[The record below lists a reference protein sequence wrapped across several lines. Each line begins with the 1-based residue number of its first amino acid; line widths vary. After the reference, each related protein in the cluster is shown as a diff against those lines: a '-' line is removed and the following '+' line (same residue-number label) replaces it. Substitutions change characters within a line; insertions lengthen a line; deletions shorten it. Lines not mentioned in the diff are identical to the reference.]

1 MRTVNTKKNRPIVE
15 TDNLCSLAQDERNL
29 ALMLQRTQKQWGG
42 DKDLWVFGYASLIW
56 RPEFDFAERRPARVH
71 GWHRALRMWSH
82 VNRGTNACPGLVFAM
97 LSGGSC
103 QGMVFRIPQSDAQA
117 ALERLWVREMP
128 TPVYDP
134 RWLPCQTPQ
143 GTVQALAF
151 TLSRRS
157 PSHTGSLPAHEY
169 QRIFKLAHGRYGS
182 TRDYAHDTYDGL
194 RAVGIHDRAL
204 GRLLELSFSEGVE
217 QIGN

>member
-82 VNRGTNACPGLVFAM
+82 VNRGTEGCPGLVFAM

-103 QGMVFRIPQSDAQA
+103 QGMVFRIPQRDA
-117 ALERLWVREMP
+117 LV
-128 TPVYDP
+128 
-134 RWLPCQTPQ
+134 
-143 GTVQALAF
+143 
-151 TLSRRS
+151 
-157 PSHTGSLPAHEY
+157 
-169 QRIFKLAHGRYGS
+169 
-182 TRDYAHDTYDGL
+182 
-194 RAVGIHDRAL
+194 AL
-204 GRLLELSFSEGVE
+204 GVSESSIELKKPEQMLASGGSAAEARRVE
-217 QIGN
+217 VVLSGN

>member
-1 MRTVNTKKNRPIVE
+1 MVNQRENPVIVE
-15 TDNLCSLAQDERNL
+15 RSIASPPASAVRSP
-29 ALMLQRTQKQWGG
+29 ALMLQRTQEQWGG
-42 DKDLWVFGYASLIW
+42 NRDLWVFGYASLIW

-82 VNRGTNACPGLVFAM
+82 VNRGTDECPGLVFAM

-103 QGMVFRIPQSDAQA
+103 QGMVFRIPQHEAQA

-134 RWLPCQTPQ
+134 RWLLCQTPQ
-143 GTVQALAF
+143 GEVQALAF

-157 PSHTGSLPAHEY
+157 PSHTGTLPAHEY
-169 QRIFKLAHGRYGS
+169 QRIFRQAHGRYGS

-204 GRLLELSFSEGVE
+204 GRLLEISRSE
-217 QIGN
+217 NA

>member
-143 GTVQALAF
+143 GTVQALAI
-151 TLSRRS
+151 TLRR
-157 PSHTGSLPAHEY
+157 PPWADDT
-169 QRIFKLAHGRYGS
+169 S
-182 TRDYAHDTYDGL
+182 TVGPWL
-194 RAVGIHDRAL
+194 RR
-204 GRLLELSFSEGVE
+204 R
-217 QIGN
+217 

>member
-1 MRTVNTKKNRPIVE
+1 MIVE
-15 TDNLCSLAQDERNL
+15 TSIAPPPAAGERDL
-29 ALMLQRTQKQWGG
+29 ALMLQRTQAQWSG
-42 DKDLWVFGYASLIW
+42 DQDLWVFGYASLIW

-82 VNRGTNACPGLVFAM
+82 VNRGTNECPGLVFAM

-103 QGMVFRIPQSDAQA
+103 QGMVFRIPHRDAQA
-117 ALERLWVREMP
+117 ALERLWIREMP

-134 RWLPCQTPQ
+134 RWLACQTPQ
-143 GTVQALAF
+143 GPVQALAF

-157 PSHTGSLPAHEY
+157 PSHTGVLPAHEY
-169 QRIFKLAHGRYGS
+169 QRIFRQANGRYGS
-182 TRDYAHDTYDGL
+182 TRDYAHDTYHGL

-204 GRLLELSFSEGVE
+204 GRLLALSRSDEA
-217 QIGN
+217 

>member
-1 MRTVNTKKNRPIVE
+1 MRKVTEQKNRPIVE
-15 TDNLCSLAQDERNL
+15 TGDLHLAVQSERNL
-29 ALMLQRTQKQWGG
+29 TQMLQRTQEQWGG

-82 VNRGTNACPGLVFAM
+82 VNRGTDACPGLVFAM

-103 QGMVFRIPQSDAQA
+103 HGMVFRIPQHQAQA

-134 RWLPCQTPQ
+134 RWLPCQTP
-143 GTVQALAF
+143 GGKVQALTF
-151 TLSRRS
+151 TLSRHS
-157 PSHTGSLPAHEY
+157 PSHTGALPAHEY
-169 QRIFKLAHGRYGS
+169 QRIFRQAEGRYGS
-182 TRDYAHDTYDGL
+182 TRDYAHDTYEGL

-204 GRLLELSFSEGVE
+204 GRLLQISRSEGA
-217 QIGN
+217 